1 MKNHSSE
8 TYLVRPD
15 RFFGNITPTRRPGM
29 RVYEVNMITD
39 ENLSGLRNT
48 TAKG

>member
-8 TYLVRPD
+8 NYLVRPD
-15 RFFGNITPTRRPGM
+15 RFFGNITPTRRTGM

-39 ENLSGLRNT
+39 ENPSVLR
-48 TAKG
+48 